1 MLKLNFSIYCRSPAS
16 CYSGCSQPIWSVAL
30 IIDAHIHGYP
40 PEILADPSVWGR
52 NQSEL
57 WWTQAVA
64 PTNRPSIQG
73 WADLDRLIRDMDKA
87 GIEKAVLLGWYWEQ
101 QSSCDIQ
108 NRYYVDCIRQHPDR
122 LTAFATV
129 QPAAGANA
137 IDQLQRSLDA
147 GLSGIGEILPQ
158 VQRFRFED
166 EYWQKI
172 IEIAIKRDLPVYMHV
187 SDSVAVSPAVMPST
201 HLRDYVTLASEFPEA
216 KFIFAHWGGGL
227 PFFELNKRVRTV
239 LKNVWYDTA
248 ASPLLY
254 INDVFR
260 HVIDLVGVNR
270 ILYGSDYPL
279 LVYPRE
285 TREVGFTRFIEE
297 VRGLDLLP
305 DEKAAILGGN
315 AAKLFRFGR

>member
-1 MLKLNFSIYCRSPAS
+1 
-16 CYSGCSQPIWSVAL
+16 L

-52 NQSEL
+52 NQSEP

-108 NRYYVDCIRQHPDR
+108 NRYYIDCIRQHPDR

-172 IEIAIKRDLPVYMHV
+172 IEIAIKSDLPVYMHV

-285 TREVGFTRFIEE
+285 TREVGFSRFIEE
-297 VRGLDLLP
+297 VKGLDLLP